1 MNYIDTSVIVAYSL
15 ENHEKHEKAV
25 KLLEKIEGEKIV
37 SEITLL
43 ELLEVIREIMDSIKL
58 DVEIEGGLKIL
69 FLLEYMIRICDVKVR
84 SLKLKT
90 KNFKLINET
99 IQVSDIAVDI
109 GKTIIEIGLDAVRA
123 MHLVIAKKLG
133 AKNFVTLDEE
143 IIKNREKIE
152 RLYDLKIV
160 F

>member
-25 KLLEKIEGEKIV
+25 KLLESLNGERFV

-58 DVEIEGGLKIL
+58 DVEIEGELKIL
-69 FLLEYMIRICDVKVR
+69 FLLEYMIRICGVKVK

-90 KNFKLINET
+90 KNFKLINEA
-99 IQVSDIAVDI
+99 IWVSDIAVDI
-109 GKTIIEIGLDAVRA
+109 GKMIIAIGLDAVRA
-123 MHLVIAKKLG
+123 MHLAIARKLG
-133 AKNFVTLDEE
+133 AKNFVTLDDE
-143 IIKNREKIE
+143 IIKNRSRIE
-152 RLYDLKIV
+152 RLYDIKIIS
-160 F
+160 